1 MGDIILK
8 MTQPFTKIFHIR
20 NLGSLDIAQDLPA
33 MIYAL
38 PESDDQAAIGVKVE
52 GNLTTIN
59 VSWTLV
65 DEAATVVDGA
75 SILTA
80 DQQMNFLMDDF
91 QPLGSTFAYQLQLL
105 DNNGSV
111 FFTKNGIITKL
122 NVSKS
127 GSTPVTYNASVLFS
141 VATMTAN
148 NEAQ

>member
-8 MTQPFTKIFHIR
+8 MTQPFTKTFHIK

-80 DQQMNFLMDDF
+80 DQQMDYLTDDF
-91 QPLGSTFAYQLQLL
+91 QPKGSEYTYQFQLL
-105 DNNGSV
+105 DSNGSS
-111 FFTKNGIITKL
+111 FFTKNGILTKV
-122 NVSKS
+122 NISKS
-127 GSTPVTYNASVLFS
+127 GDAPVTYNATVMFS
-141 VATMTAN
+141 VATMTGN
-148 NEAQ
+148 NE